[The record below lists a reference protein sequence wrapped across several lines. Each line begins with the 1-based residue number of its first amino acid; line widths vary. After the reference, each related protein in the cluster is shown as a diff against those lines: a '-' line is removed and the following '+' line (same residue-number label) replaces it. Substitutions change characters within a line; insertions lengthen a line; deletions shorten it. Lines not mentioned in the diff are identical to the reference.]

1 MKKSEFLNKLLN
13 KVFHDCYEFQ
23 DNNTDFLRFQASLR
37 DRITRRLK
45 DKFFVLARRMGFVRR
60 HFSIGRVSQY
70 LNYILTN
77 ADEFEAFYQLLCDD
91 YSRQLLIELLGYRL
105 LGPQHV
111 RLSINDKKYWRKRLS
126 IDNDFLQ
133 ERAILKTHSWPGSLN
148 RYQLNDLKGL
158 LGIYSVSLGVLNI
171 FILEHYAYRRDGKVV
186 EVEPGDVVIDAGGCW
201 GNGALYFADRAGPQ
215 GKVYCFEFVPQNLII
230 LQRSLDLNQHISDSI
245 SVISKAL
252 WDKGGEILSYHDS
265 GPGTSLKKDHD
276 GPLLQVSTV
285 TIDDFVKGEKIE
297 RVDFIKMDIEG
308 SELKALQGAA
318 KTIHSFRPKLAISLY
333 HKQEDF
339 ITIPKYL
346 AELDVQ
352 YEFYLDHFTIHGEET
367 VLFASPK
374 SE

>member
-1 MKKSEFLNKLLN
+1 MG
-13 KVFHDCYEFQ
+13 
-23 DNNTDFLRFQASLR
+23 
-37 DRITRRLK
+37 LK
-45 DKFFVLARRMGFVRR
+45 DRFYALARGKGFVRR
-60 HFSIGRVSQY
+60 HFSIERTSKF

-77 ADEFEAFYQLLCDD
+77 AAEFEAFYQLLCDD
-91 YSRQLLIELLGYRL
+91 YSRQLLIELLGYTL

-111 RLSINDKKYWRKRLS
+111 KLSINNREYWKRRVA

-133 ERAILKTHSWPGSLN
+133 ERDALKTQSWPGALN
-148 RYQLNDLKGL
+148 RYQLSGL
-158 LGIYSVSLGVLNI
+158 NGPLNIYSVSLGVLNV
-171 FILEHYAYRRDGKVV
+171 FILEHYAYRRNGKII
-186 EVEPGDVVIDAGGCW
+186 EVRPGDVVIDAGGCW
-201 GNGALYFADRAGPQ
+201 GDSALYLADRVVPQ
-215 GKVYCFEFVPQNLII
+215 GKVYCFEFVLQNLDI
-230 LQRSLDLNQHISDSI
+230 LKHNLDRNRHISNGI

-252 WDKGGEILSYHDS
+252 WNEGGEILSYYDS
-265 GPGTSLKKDHD
+265 GPGTSLEKDHN
-276 GPLLQVSTV
+276 GPLLQVPTV
-285 TIDDFVKGEKIE
+285 TIDGFVKDERIG

-333 HKQEDF
+333 HKKEDF

-374 SE
+374 SN